1 MRAHEFISELTFF
14 GSKCTKDC
22 SGHLAGWNWERR
34 KRRGV
39 RNNSPSNSFNN
50 GTEIAANQD
59 RVNRNPIGPQIRG
72 QRGRFR
78 RFIPGQ
84 TY

>member
-34 KRRGV
+34 KRTGV
-39 RNNSPSNSFNN
+39 RNNSWSNSFNN

-59 RVNRNPIGPQIRG
+59 KQQRNPIGPQIRG
-72 QRGRFR
+72 QQGRFQK
-78 RFIPGQ
+78 FVPGK
-84 TY
+84 TS